1 MDSTPRSSDAEQQSA
16 PNTKNI
22 LWKKKIF
29 DAQKIFAAKQK
40 YSQVL
45 TDWAAAVWEDDAVGL
60 CVVCLG
66 GGGLELDPVW
76 HGGQE
81 LLGQGQHTLVLL
93 GLLLS
98 RAASCSNTNDDLLA
112 SALIQ
117 KRVESSYY
125 LFTFVLGGV

>member
-1 MDSTPRSSDAEQQSA
+1 M
-16 PNTKNI
+16 KN
-22 LWKKKIF
+22 KKKI
-29 DAQKIFAAKQK
+29 DTQKIFAAKQK

-81 LLGQGQHTLVLL
+81 LLGQGQHPLVLL

-98 RAASCSNTNDDLLA
+98 PGPTCWNTNYDPLV

-125 LFTFVLGGV
+125 LFTFALGGV